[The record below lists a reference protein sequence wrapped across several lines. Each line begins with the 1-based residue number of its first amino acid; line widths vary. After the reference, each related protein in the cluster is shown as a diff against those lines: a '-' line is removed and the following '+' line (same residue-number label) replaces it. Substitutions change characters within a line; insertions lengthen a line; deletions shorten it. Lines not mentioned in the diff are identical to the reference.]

1 MNSLR
6 TRTASIGLALTLTGC
21 GAIDQ
26 IRYTTA
32 EIAGR
37 AIVIECAL
45 SADFRK
51 QNLNAINGWLTTN
64 VYTPRA
70 MALDCDGD
78 GSSDF

>member
-1 MNSLR
+1 MPTRLR
-6 TRTASIGLALTLTGC
+6 LTALVALLAAVSGC

-26 IRYTTA
+26 IRYTAA

-37 AIVIECAL
+37 AIVVECAL
-45 SADFRK
+45 SADFRR
-51 QNLNAINGWLTTN
+51 QNLTAINGWLTTN